1 MARIPDNV
9 YIKYPEPGHIS
20 FEACVDRTQQD
31 LFLGKKGRGTLQTKD
46 ANFILFRLKWTNY
59 FILI

>member
-9 YIKYPEPGHIS
+9 YIKYPEPGQIS

-31 LFLGKKGRGTLQTKD
+31 LFLLGKKRRETLQTRC
-46 ANFILFRLKWTNY
+46 FLEILH
-59 FILI
+59 III